1 MRKIEDLVNVKGDFI
16 KGIQHALHDEDDQ
29 KYMYPEKI
37 LCMQIGID
45 LEKDEV
51 FGWFNIPGFPS
62 IHCLCTYTYFTSDPF
77 RIQLIAGEHRYDEV
91 YFYSKKDLEE
101 VENYVY

>member
-1 MRKIEDLVNVKGDFI
+1 MRKIEDLANVKGDFI

-45 LEKDEV
+45 LEKEEV
-51 FGWFNIPGFPS
+51 FGWFTIPGYPS
-62 IHCLCTYTYFTSDPF
+62 IHCMCTHSCFTTEPF
-77 RIQLIAGEHRYDEV
+77 RIQLIAGERRYDKV
-91 YFYSKKDLEE
+91 YYYNSKDLEE
-101 VENYVY
+101 VDEYE